1 MSKVVK
7 KVANILMALK
17 LIVDQRSDLIDLLLV
32 VDNEILQDLIV
43 VMVGL
48 ELLLKILKPLLE
60 ISF

>member
-1 MSKVVK
+1 MVK
-7 KVANILMALK
+7 KIANLLMALK
-17 LIVDQRSDLIDLLLV
+17 LIVDQRFGLINLLLV
-32 VDNEILQDLIV
+32 VDNEILQDLFV

>member
-1 MSKVVK
+1 MVK
-7 KVANILMALK
+7 KVANLLMALK
-17 LIVDQRSDLIDLLLV
+17 LIVDQRFGITDLLLV
-32 VDNEILQDLIV
+32 IDNEILQDLFV

>member
-1 MSKVVK
+1 MVK
-7 KVANILMALK
+7 KVANLLMALK

>member
-1 MSKVVK
+1 MVK
-7 KVANILMALK
+7 KVANLLMALK
-17 LIVDQRSDLIDLLLV
+17 LIVDQRSGITDLLLV
-32 VDNEILQDLIV
+32 VDNEILQDLFV

>member
-1 MSKVVK
+1 MVK
-7 KVANILMALK
+7 KVANLLMALK
-17 LIVDQRSDLIDLLLV
+17 LIVDQRFGLINLLLV
-32 VDNEILQDLIV
+32 VDNEILQDLFV

>member
-1 MSKVVK
+1 MVK